1 MYRHFLNAVYGF
13 HYAVQAIFTLLTPIA
28 FMALA
33 AWFFTSKLGAP
44 SWLWAVLLIL
54 GTFAGLIGMIKY
66 LISMDDAEKR
76 REKEQIDNAKQ

>member
-28 FMALA
+28 VMALA

-54 GTFAGLIGMIKY
+54 GTFAGLFSMVKY
-66 LISMDDAEKR
+66 LINVGDAEKR
-76 REKEQIDNAKQ
+76 REKEQKDNAKQ